1 HNEFDLALNGPT
13 AIAFAEEDELASAK
27 GAKSGVDKFKSLEIK
42 CGMFGNKFADK
53 NTVVALA
60 SVPDRQTLLSMLV
73 SVLSAPMRGLA
84 IALNAVAEKQAQ

>member
-1 HNEFDLALNGPT
+1 
-13 AIAFAEEDELASAK
+13 
-27 GAKSGVDKFKSLEIK
+27 
-42 CGMFGNKFADK
+42 MFGNKFADK